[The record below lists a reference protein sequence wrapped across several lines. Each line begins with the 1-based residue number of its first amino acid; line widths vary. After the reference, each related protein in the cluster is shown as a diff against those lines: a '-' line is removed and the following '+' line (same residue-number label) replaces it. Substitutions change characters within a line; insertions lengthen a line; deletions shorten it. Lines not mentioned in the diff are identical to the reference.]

1 MIISITL
8 VMHYT
13 KKKFVKNL
21 NPLPDFSIQSGSIF
35 KEAFENAAN
44 DPKYCDIAIALKEAH
59 LAAFSPYFLRC
70 ESDVMESLSPLKGWF
85 QCHSIL
91 SSK

>member
-1 MIISITL
+1 
-8 VMHYT
+8 MHYT

-70 ESDVMESLSPLKGWF
+70 ESDVMESLSPLKG
-85 QCHSIL
+85 
-91 SSK
+91 